1 MKTKILL
8 KARWLLC
15 GLLAVFLTTNV
26 WAETS
31 WTRVTNVSELT
42 SGGTFI
48 IGYEATANSG
58 ILIPMANTGS
68 ATTSTAGFIYSG
80 STAASGG
87 SGTINMS
94 TVTETSAFE
103 ITIVASGTENI
114 AIKLGDNFL
123 GNANTKNNAKLFTED
138 NSSNGTS
145 LTPTIGEND
154 VVTLKNANETYHTLQ
169 YNTGSPRFAFYG
181 GTQKNLVIYKKT
193 SSGSGGGSAATLES
207 ISFSGGLSKTTY
219 SSDDHIDLSGLTAT
233 GTYSDESTPDITN
246 DVTWTVSADGT
257 TYVSPEALTL
267 TAGMTQIYV
276 KATLGDKSETTL
288 ITGLTVTQALPKSTL
303 TFTAKCEG
311 SGTADDNVTWTVT
324 SDGTESTYDSN
335 KGIHYGTSS
344 VSVQYIKLSTSGI
357 AGTIKKI
364 VVNTSAASGVTAT
377 ASVTVG
383 GAAFG
388 GEAQTIGTEA
398 TDYTFSGSAKGTIEV
413 TVTKE
418 SSATK
423 ALYVKSV
430 VVTYETTPYVA
441 VEPASLTFSAKQN
454 VAVEAQTFTLTGAYL
469 ENGLTLTASA
479 GFAVNP
485 TTLTAAA
492 AMAEGGVEV
501 TVTPATPT
509 AATTP
514 VNGTV
519 TISGTDLSEN
529 VTVSLSMTVTATYA
543 VQVAVNDGT
552 MGSATINGGTA
563 TVYATDDDIINLVA
577 TAASGHEFV
586 KWTVSDEDIILD
598 NEDDASTTAIAGAA
612 GTITANFQ
620 LQQCTGLA
628 APTLDEITKTYNSAT
643 ITWNAVTNAE
653 GYEVYVYEDAEHTT
667 EKALNLVTEG
677 TSFEVNNLAANTT
690 YYYTVMAAGDGSTYC
705 DENNPLL
712 SGSFKTNDYPNVN
725 VTYSENGV
733 MSDPVSQKIQTPFAL
748 PTSVTNNVGGK
759 VFVGWSTV
767 ELAVASAAQPASNYY
782 AKGANFTIE
791 NNAAITLY
799 AVYADETPGVASAVF
814 TETFAN
820 ATGTAGWSGNSAAGT
835 IAYDNEGWVADKA
848 NGNDGSAKFGAS
860 SAQGYA
866 TTPEISIDGSAT
878 LTFKSGAWSGDKT
891 TGGLVLS
898 IEKGTA
904 TLTPS
909 TIDLTDGE
917 WADNKVAITD
927 AAGPIKIK
935 FSAAQA
941 SKNRFFLDDVVVSV
955 AGAATYSN
963 YVTSGVVKP
972 ATPTFDVEA
981 GTYTEQQLIIV
992 ETETDGATI
1001 YYTLDGS
1008 DPTDVTNSN
1017 RKVYDAD
1024 SGVELEECGEYQ
1036 LKAAAFKNDV
1046 YSDVASAEYTILLST
1061 ANTLA
1066 TAYTPAEAIA
1076 IYDGDCDKS
1085 EKVYV
1090 RGVVTS
1096 ATMETST
1103 STSAADYK
1111 DKAYN
1116 VYVKGIGIDGSVTFE
1131 FYCMFKDENNT
1142 AFSSGDIQTGDTV
1155 TAYGTLTKFGSTY
1168 EFSAGCYMVEYKKS
1182 MIEKVSI
1189 NNTLETA
1196 YTVAAAI
1203 AKIDDATSD
1212 LQNSTEVYVKGVVT
1226 STNNSKTIVIH
1237 DADAENSFQF
1247 YKADYGT
1254 FEVGENDTIICKG
1267 SILKHNS
1274 TYEMAEGGEVVSV
1287 KAYVSSVEPPV
1298 AQTVAVVAKCGDKY
1312 YAMSTTVNK
1321 SATAYEV
1328 TFNESGAVVIPRTT
1342 GKAAITWYKTDTEN
1356 GITLQDSNG
1365 KYLTGGTSTD
1375 LSLETASFEW
1385 VWSAGN
1391 NCYINGT
1398 SGTRTFLYQTG
1409 QGFKNYAYSNISK
1422 AGYSE
1427 ASFIVTGIA
1436 ESVAV
1441 EVDANVS
1448 DLPDDADVTVGEDV
1462 KLTIDVDKELGE
1474 MHIDNGGTVEIA
1486 DGKTLTVQNLFLSS
1500 NRADSVSSQILGANG
1515 NNIALATGGDVFFD
1529 ITLGKEGTSEQ
1540 WHAFTVPF
1548 PVDVLNGIYDTLGNK
1563 LTNEVNYAIM
1573 VYHGDIR
1580 ANGQYGW
1587 KKYRGVLVP
1596 GVFYVMATDGDRD
1609 TYRMKMRSGA
1619 SVFAGNSMTYTAYRG
1634 SGAVT
1639 DRGWNGIGNPSLCY
1653 GTVALMVSVLNPE
1666 TYEFVTYAASACNFV
1681 VGTPFFYQAD
1691 ADGTMTM
1698 ENSGKP
1704 YYAPQMRGTESVIE
1718 DMKVYLGNA
1727 AHTDYIY
1734 VSANEEAAS
1743 SYEIGKDLVRM
1754 TMTNTPSVPR
1764 ICAAAYGNKLSAIN
1778 TPLVSGEAVVNL
1790 SLYAPEAGTYTL
1802 RVDEVA
1808 DYNVYLMRGSELV
1821 WNMSN
1826 GQYEAELVKG
1836 DNTEYSILLRRN
1848 APSVATGMDIITAE
1862 DKVEKVILNG
1872 ALYLIRDGKVY
1883 DSTGKAVR

>member
-26 WAETS
+26 WAENPYLS
-31 WTRVTNVSELT
+31 AD
-42 SGGTFI
+42 F
-48 IGYEATANSG
+48 TAKT
-58 ILIPMANTGS
+58 TGS
-68 ATTSTAGFIYSG
+68 SAYNSTWTYG
-80 STAASGG
+80 SFSITNGANNNKGWAYIKFGG
-87 SGTINMS
+87 KSGTIS
-94 TVTETSAFE
+94 TANPCYVVSPKVEKAIASIDVITNSGNLTAGSVNGWGVYVYSDAEMTTEIDHVTGGAMTKKTAETLTLTPSDSEDSWPKNSYYKVYFD
-103 ITIVASGTENI
+103 
-114 AIKLGDNFL
+114 L
-123 GNANTKNNAKLFTED
+123 ANTTTT
-138 NSSNGTS
+138 NG
-145 LTPTIGEND
+145 IVWVDKINWYEY
-154 VVTLKNANETYHTLQ
+154 VE
-169 YNTGSPRFAFYG
+169 G
-181 GTQKNLVIYKKT
+181 GV
-193 SSGSGGGSAATLES
+193 ATLES
-207 ISFSGGLSKTTY
+207 ISFSGGLSKTSY

-233 GTYSDESTPDITN
+233 GSYSDVSTSDITN
-246 DVTWTVSADGT
+246 EVTWTVSADGT
-257 TYVSPEALTL
+257 NYVSPEALTL

-276 KATLGDKSETTL
+276 KATLGDISATT
-288 ITGLTVTQALPKSTL
+288 IINDLTVTQALPKSTL

-311 SGTADDNVTWTVT
+311 SGTADDNVTWTVI
-324 SDGTESTYDSN
+324 SDGTESTYDSS
-335 KGIHYGTSS
+335 KGIHYGTNSA
-344 VSVQYIKLSTSGI
+344 SVQYIKLSTSGI
-357 AGTIKKI
+357 AGTIRKI

-388 GEAQTIGTEA
+388 GEAQTIGTDA
-398 TDYTFSGSAKGTIEV
+398 TDYTFSGSAIGAIEV

-485 TTLTAAA
+485 TTLTAET
-492 AMAEGGVEV
+492 AMTSGGVTV

-509 AATTP
+509 AATSP
-514 VNGTV
+514 VTGTV
-519 TISGTDLSEN
+519 TISGTDLSED

-543 VQVAVNDGT
+543 VQVAVNDGS

-653 GYEVYVYEDAEHTT
+653 GYYVYVYEDAEHTT
-667 EKALNLVTEG
+667 EKASYLVTDG

-712 SGSFKTNDYPNVN
+712 SGSFTTNDYPSVN

-733 MSDPVSQKIQTPFAL
+733 SREPVSQKIMTAFAL

-981 GTYTEQQLIIV
+981 DTYNEHKLIIV
-992 ETETDGATI
+992 ETATDGATI

-1008 DPTDVTNSN
+1008 DPTDGTNSN

-1061 ANTLA
+1061 ANTLV

-1096 ATMETST
+1096 ATMETSS

-1116 VYVKGIGIDGSVTFE
+1116 VYVKGIGTDGSVTFE
-1131 FYCMFKDENNT
+1131 FYCMFKDEKNT

-1155 TAYGTLTKFGSTY
+1155 TAYGTLAKSNSTY
-1168 EFSAGCYMVEYKKS
+1168 EFSAGCYMVEYKKF

-1254 FEVGENDTIICKG
+1254 FAVGENDTIICKG

-1312 YAMSTTVNK
+1312 YAMSTTVSK

-1328 TFNESGAVVIPRTT
+1328 TFNESGAVVIPQTL
-1342 GKAAITWYKTDTEN
+1342 GKAAITWYMTDTEN

-1365 KYLTGGTSTD
+1365 KYLTGGSSTD
-1375 LSLETASFEW
+1375 LSLGTASFEW

-1619 SVFAGNSMTYTAYRG
+1619 SVFAGNSMTYTAYSG

-1639 DRGWNGIGNPSLCY
+1639 DKGWNGIGNPSLCY

-1698 ENSGKP
+1698 ATENKP